1 MRLAIVGSR
10 RFQGDTQAE
19 DWAARLIQWILTRYR
34 DEIEVVISG
43 GAIGIDQLAATLAAF
58 EDLEVVEFLP
68 DVPPREAGRSA
79 RWNAYKARDKLIAE
93 DCTHLVC
100 ISHHKSSTYG
110 AGWTADY
117 AEKIGRKV
125 KRYSWNGQL

>member
-10 RFQGDTQAE
+10 RFQGDKQAE
-19 DWAARLIQWILTRYR
+19 DWAARLIQWILTRYH
-34 DEIEVVISG
+34 DEIEHVVSG

-58 EDLEVVEFLP
+58 EDLTVVEFLP
-68 DVPPREAGRSA
+68 DPPPKPASKSDN
-79 RWNAYKARDKLIAE
+79 WNAYKARDKLIAE

-117 AEKIGRKV
+117 AEKIGKKV
-125 KRYSWNGQL
+125 KRYRWIGQL